1 MSSVIFENLRIYNAA
16 QTKTAIADPSFPNSY
31 LCIGNPEAWANDS
44 VPPQA
49 NSSVAAIYDFWKSM
63 ISAKLI
69 TGNDVRHA
77 IPRETWAANTVY
89 LAYDHDLSADVMY
102 DDGNLSM
109 HIITTD
115 WNVYKCLSNNS
126 GALSTVEPSQTITT
140 SAVEESDGYI
150 WKYMYTVSTE
160 ERLRFM
166 TPSYIPIR
174 TLSEDNSSLQ
184 WEVQENAIPGAIDAI
199 KVVDGGS
206 GYANANTILITI
218 TGDGSG
224 ANAFARINA
233 TSQTVSSIII
243 TNPGTSY
250 TYATV
255 SISDSGG
262 GANAS
267 ARAMISPLGGH
278 GSDPLTELGGSN
290 LILNTRLRSTEG
302 NKIPVSNQYRKIAI
316 IQDPLESLSG
326 NTAAN
331 VAYNQ
336 TLALTVSSGT
346 SNFVED
352 EYVYQGASLAT
363 ADFSGVIVEWD
374 SSNNRMRLTNTM
386 GTPTAD
392 VITGDTS
399 SAVRVVE
406 SITEKE
412 LEPYSGKML
421 YLNYIEPIQRAVD
434 QTEDFKFVLKF

>member
-1 MSSVIFENLRIYNAA
+1 
-16 QTKTAIADPSFPNSY
+16 
-31 LCIGNPEAWANDS
+31 
-44 VPPQA
+44 
-49 NSSVAAIYDFWKSM
+49 
-63 ISAKLI
+63 
-69 TGNDVRHA
+69 
-77 IPRETWAANTVY
+77 
-89 LAYDHDLSADVMY
+89 
-102 DDGNLSM
+102 
-109 HIITTD
+109 
-115 WNVYKCLSNNS
+115 
-126 GALSTVEPSQTITT
+126 
-140 SAVEESDGYI
+140 
-150 WKYMYTVSTE
+150 
-160 ERLRFM
+160 M
-166 TPSYIPIR
+166 TPSYIPVR

-184 WEVQENAIPGAIDAI
+184 WEVQDNAIPGAIDAI
-199 KVVDGGS
+199 KVVNGGS